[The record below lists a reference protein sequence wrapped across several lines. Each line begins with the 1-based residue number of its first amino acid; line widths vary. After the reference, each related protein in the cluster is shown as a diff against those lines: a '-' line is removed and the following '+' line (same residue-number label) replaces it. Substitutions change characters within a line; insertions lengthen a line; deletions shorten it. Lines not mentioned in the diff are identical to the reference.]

1 LPLLVRYSSGKVIEL
16 DASGMPIGM
25 DEDPAYEYKS
35 VPYEPGDILF
45 LHTDG
50 LSDTFYKDKP
60 EEFSKR
66 INEVLLSAKGLP
78 PYEIADAML
87 AEFYN
92 LDPSPSEK
100 YILDD
105 VSVIVCGL

>member
-1 LPLLVRYSSGKVIEL
+1 MHQMVNQVIEL
-16 DASGMPIGM
+16 EASGMPIGM
-25 DEDPAYEYKS
+25 DEDPEYEYKS
-35 VPYEPGDILF
+35 VSYNSGDILF

-60 EEFSKR
+60 EEFAER
-66 INEVLLSAKGLP
+66 INEILLSAKGLP
-78 PYEIADAML
+78 PDEISDAML

-92 LDPSPSEK
+92 FDPSPSEK
-100 YILDD
+100 YALDD